1 MSTMGQIKFGTDGW
15 RAVIAEDY
23 TFENV
28 RKVSQAVA
36 AWLKSID
43 RDKDGVCI
51 GYDTRFA
58 SENFAAAV
66 AEVMAANGIK
76 SYIADKFCPTP
87 VLSYQII
94 KHGAGGGA
102 MITAS
107 HNPGTD
113 NGYKVKP
120 YYGGSAS
127 PEIVAE
133 LEKRLDEPVQRM
145 PLAQAIQN
153 GLVEY
158 FEPAEGY
165 AEQLAKIVDLEGIRN
180 SKLRIAVDA
189 MYGTGQ
195 GYYPT
200 LLGGGSVSVT
210 ELHGTRNPIFPGMHN
225 PEPISKNLTEFLAL
239 MSEGQHD
246 LGIANDGDAD
256 RVGIVD
262 ETGRFMNQLEVF
274 ALLALYMLEVRGE
287 RGPIIKSLST
297 TSMVDKLGKIYGVE
311 VFETPVG
318 FKYIGPLMMEKDAII
333 GGEESGGNGF
343 RGHIPER
350 DGILSGL
357 VMADMMV
364 KLGKTA
370 SGLLAYLF
378 EKVGPHYYDRV
389 DFKFDQEKRAEI
401 LERIKNNPP
410 KDLAGMPV
418 IKARLDDGF
427 KYYTEDGSWLL
438 IRFSGTEPIMR
449 VYTETTSA
457 DKVQPI
463 LAQGRALTGA

>member
-1 MSTMGQIKFGTDGW
+1 MAQIKFGTDGW

-23 TFENV
+23 TFDNV

-36 AWLKSID
+36 DYIKSEG
-43 RDKDGVCI
+43 RDKDGLMV

-66 AEVMAANGIK
+66 AEVMAGNGIK
-76 SYIADKFCPTP
+76 TYLADKFCPTP
-87 VLSYQII
+87 VISYNII
-94 KHGAGGGA
+94 KQKAGGGV

-107 HNPGTD
+107 HNPPTD
-113 NGYKVKP
+113 NGFKIKP

-133 LEKRLDEPVQRM
+133 VEKRLDTPVKQM
-145 PLAQAIQN
+145 PLSQAIQSS
-153 GLVEY
+153 LVEY
-158 FEPAEGY
+158 FEPSVGY
-165 AEQLAKIVDLEGIRN
+165 AEQLKKVVDVDAVRN
-180 SKLRIAVDA
+180 SKLKLAVDP
-189 MYGTGQ
+189 MYGVGQ
-195 GYYPT
+195 GYFPMI
-200 LLGGGSVSVT
+200 LGGGSVSVT
-210 ELHGTRNPIFPGMHN
+210 EIHNERNPIFPGMHN
-225 PEPISKNLTEFLAL
+225 PEPITKNLSDFLSL
-239 MSEGQHD
+239 MSKGQHD

-297 TSMVDKLGKIYGVE
+297 TSMVDKLAKIYGVE
-311 VFETPVG
+311 VYETPVG
-318 FKYIGPLMMEKDAII
+318 FKYIGPLMMEKNAII

-357 VMADMMV
+357 ALADMMV
-364 KLGKTA
+364 KLGKSA
-370 SGLLAYLF
+370 SGLLQYLF
-378 EKVGPHYYDRV
+378 EKVGPHYYDRI
-389 DFKFDQEKRAEI
+389 DFSFDQAKRAEI
-401 LERIKNNPP
+401 MERIKNNPL

-418 IKARLDDGF
+418 VKSRLDDGF
-427 KYYTEDGSWLL
+427 KYYTEDGTWLL

-449 VYTETTSA
+449 VYTETTSP
-457 DKVQPI
+457 DKVKPI
-463 LAQGRALTGA
+463 LEQGRALTGA

>member
-1 MSTMGQIKFGTDGW
+1 MATIKFGTDGW

-28 RKVSQAVA
+28 RKVSQAFA
-36 AWLKSID
+36 GYLKSEG
-43 RDKDGVCI
+43 RAKDGVVI

-58 SENFAAAV
+58 SENFAAAT

-76 SYIADKFCPTP
+76 TWLSDRFCPTP
-87 VLSYQII
+87 VLSFSII
-94 KHGAGGGA
+94 ERKAGGGV

-107 HNPGTD
+107 HNPPTD
-113 NGYKVKP
+113 NGFKVKP

-127 PEIVAE
+127 PEIVAD
-133 LEKRLDEPVQRM
+133 LEGRLEEPVQRM
-145 PLAQAIQN
+145 ALSEAIKS

-158 FEPAEGY
+158 IELSDGY
-165 AEQLAKIVDLEGIRN
+165 AGQLAKVVDVEGIKN
-180 SKLRIAVDA
+180 SKLRIAVDPMWGA
-189 MYGTGQ
+189 GQ
-195 GYYPT
+195 GYFPMI
-200 LLGGGSVSVT
+200 LGGGSVSVT
-210 ELHGTRNPIFPGMHN
+210 ELHAARNPLFPGMHN
-225 PEPISKNLTEFLAL
+225 PEPITKNLSDFLSL
-239 MSEGQHD
+239 MAKGEHD

-287 RGPIIKSLST
+287 RGPIVKSLST
-297 TSMVDKLGKIYGVE
+297 TSMVDKLGKLYGVE
-311 VFETPVG
+311 VYETPVG
-318 FKYIGPLMMEKDAII
+318 FKHIGPLMMEKDAII

-357 VMADMMV
+357 VMADMML
-364 KLGKTA
+364 KLGKSA
-370 SGLLAYLF
+370 SGLLEYLF

-389 DFKFDQEKRAEI
+389 DFSFEQSKRAAIIEN
-401 LERIKNNPP
+401 IKKNPP

-418 IKARLDDGF
+418 VKIRDDDGF
-427 KYYTEDGSWLL
+427 KYYSEDGSWLL

-457 DKVQPI
+457 DKVKPI
-463 LAQGRALTGA
+463 LEQGRALTGA